1 MDAWSYSNVCGY
13 ASKVL
18 VEILQV
24 RAMPSMGEHS
34 VSERYGRK
42 NRERPRVL
50 FLAEMSNEGKK
61 HVAKTRRQ
69 VEKREKQQRD
79 EISSQQQRFF
89 SGEHRTDY
97 FNQLFSR

>member
-1 MDAWSYSNVCGY
+1 MDAWSYSNVRGY

-24 RAMPSMGEHS
+24 RAMPSKGEHS

-61 HVAKTRRQ
+61 TCCENETSGGESRKTPTR
-69 VEKREKQQRD
+69 
-79 EISSQQQRFF
+79 
-89 SGEHRTDY
+89 
-97 FNQLFSR
+97 